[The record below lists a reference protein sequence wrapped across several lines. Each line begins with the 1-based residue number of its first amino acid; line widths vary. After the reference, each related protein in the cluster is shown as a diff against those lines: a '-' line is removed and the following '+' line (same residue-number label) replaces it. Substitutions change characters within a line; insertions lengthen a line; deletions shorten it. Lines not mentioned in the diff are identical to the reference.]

1 MSKHPEGCN
10 VQTPGGSETA
20 AEYFSTIQYSK
31 KSLLQE
37 NSRSRLRA
45 DSSSKCLKQPFSG
58 ISGNAYSNLCTAHT
72 AICAQFLQPVLYDSC
87 VARFLTLVRALE
99 TAGMLM
105 MIIVRIASVKI

>member
-1 MSKHPEGCN
+1 MSKRPEVRN

-37 NSRSRLRA
+37 NSRSRLLA

-58 ISGNAYSNLCTAHT
+58 ICAQRHT
-72 AICAQFLQPVLYDSC
+72 AICAQLLQPVLYDSC

>member
-1 MSKHPEGCN
+1 MPKRPDGRI
-10 VQTPGGSETA
+10 TA

-37 NSRSRLRA
+37 NSRSRLLA
-45 DSSSKCLKQPFSG
+45 DSSFNAQNNCLF
-58 ISGNAYSNLCTAHT
+58 
-72 AICAQFLQPVLYDSC
+72 AICVQLMQPVLYDSC
-87 VARFLTLVRALE
+87 VAKFLTLVRALE

>member
-1 MSKHPEGCN
+1 MSKRPEGRI
-10 VQTPGGSETA
+10 TA

-31 KSLLQE
+31 KACFGKIPEADFSLIPPPMLE
-37 NSRSRLRA
+37 TVIFRH
-45 DSSSKCLKQPFSG
+45 
-58 ISGNAYSNLCTAHT
+58 LCEAHT
-72 AICAQFLQPVLYDSC
+72 AGFYDSC

>member
-1 MSKHPEGCN
+1 MFKRPEVRN
-10 VQTPGGSETA
+10 FQTPGGSETA

-31 KSLLQE
+31 KACFRKIPE
-37 NSRSRLRA
+37 A
-45 DSSSKCLKQPFSG
+45 DFVLIPLPMLETAIFR
-58 ISGNAYSNLCTAHT
+58 NLCATHT
-72 AICAQFLQPVLYDSC
+72 AICAQLLQPVLYDSC

>member
-1 MSKHPEGCN
+1 MSKRPR
-10 VQTPGGSETA
+10 SETA

-37 NSRSRLRA
+37 NSRSRLLA
-45 DSSSKCLKQPFSG
+45 DSSSKCLKQSFPG
-58 ISGNAYSNLCTAHT
+58 
-72 AICAQFLQPVLYDSC
+72 ICAQRMQPVLYDSC

>member
-1 MSKHPEGCN
+1 MSKRPEIRN

-37 NSRSRLRA
+37 NSRSRLLA
-45 DSSSKCLKQPFSG
+45 DSSSKCLKQSFFR
-58 ISGNAYSNLCTAHT
+58 NLCTAHT
-72 AICAQFLQPVLYDSC
+72 AICAQLIQPVLYDSC

>member
-1 MSKHPEGCN
+1 MPKRPEGRI
-10 VQTPGGSETA
+10 TA
-20 AEYFSTIQYSK
+20 AECFSTIQYNK

-37 NSRSRLRA
+37 NSRSRLLA
-45 DSSSKCLKQPFSG
+45 DSSSKCLKQSFSG
-58 ISGNAYSNLCTAHT
+58 ICAQAHA
-72 AICAQFLQPVLYDSC
+72 AICAQRMQPVLYDSC

>member
-1 MSKHPEGCN
+1 MSKRPEVRN

-37 NSRSRLRA
+37 NSRSRLLA

-58 ISGNAYSNLCTAHT
+58 I
-72 AICAQFLQPVLYDSC
+72 CAQRIQQSVHSSYSLSFTTP
-87 VARFLTLVRALE
+87 ALP
-99 TAGMLM
+99 G
-105 MIIVRIASVKI
+105 S

>member
-1 MSKHPEGCN
+1 MSKRPEGRN

-45 DSSSKCLKQPFSG
+45 DSSS
-58 ISGNAYSNLCTAHT
+58 NA
-72 AICAQFLQPVLYDSC
+72 
-87 VARFLTLVRALE
+87 
-99 TAGMLM
+99 
-105 MIIVRIASVKI
+105 